1 MSQPSVNSGLQMW
14 TRAPKTVIQRMLPL
28 PMVTAEELGECKKQ
42 GEQGN
47 QTGPDSWAAYE
58 EMKSASP
65 EAYIF
70 PGKER

>member
-1 MSQPSVNSGLQMW
+1 MPQPSVIPGLQMW
-14 TRAPKTVIQRMLPL
+14 KRAPKIAIQGMLPS
-28 PMVTAEELGECKKQ
+28 PRVTAEELGECKKQ

-47 QTGPDSWAAYE
+47 QTGPDNWAAYE